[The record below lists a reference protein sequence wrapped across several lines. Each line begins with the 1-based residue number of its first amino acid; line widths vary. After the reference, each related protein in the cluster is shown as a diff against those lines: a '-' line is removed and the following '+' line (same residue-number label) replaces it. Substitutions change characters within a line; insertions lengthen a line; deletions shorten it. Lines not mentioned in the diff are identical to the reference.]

1 MGLGHIL
8 VRYLPTSTNRLCRE
22 AIRFVDEAISAETA
36 RQIEQIPGCLNVEQ
50 GSLLCYLAAH
60 PPGEGRIVE
69 IGSFMGRST
78 VWLACGARHAGQGR
92 VLSID
97 PHAGHERPA
106 VRPDLDPYEA
116 FLANVRQAG
125 VADQVEP
132 IRDTSQN
139 VARRWNDP
147 IRLLWIDG
155 SHAYE
160 DVLADLE
167 GFARHVI
174 PGGHVALHDTRGR
187 GFPGVRKAM
196 LEYFGRH
203 AEFRR
208 TVSLHNM
215 TVYLRFRGL

>member
-1 MGLGHIL
+1 MGLRRIL
-8 VRYLPTSTNRLCRE
+8 VRCLPTSTNRLRRAAMQFVDQVLGAE
-22 AIRFVDEAISAETA
+22 AIQRMELV
-36 RQIEQIPGCLNVEQ
+36 PGCLNVEQ

-60 PPGEGRIVE
+60 PPGTGGIVE

-78 VWLACGARHAGQGR
+78 VWLACGARQAGPGR
-92 VLSID
+92 VFSID

-106 VRPDLDPYEA
+106 VRPDLDSYAA
-116 FLANVRQAG
+116 FLANIRQAG
-125 VADQVEP
+125 VADLVEP
-132 IRDTSQN
+132 IRDPSQA
-139 VARRWNDP
+139 VARRWNQP

-187 GFPGVRKAM
+187 GFPGVRQAM
-196 LEYFGRH
+196 LDYFGQHR
-203 AEFRR
+203 EFDRIAALR
-208 TVSLHNM
+208 NM
-215 TVYLRFRGL
+215 TIYIRR

>member
-1 MGLGHIL
+1 MGLWL
-8 VRYLPTSTNRLCRE
+8 SVARCLPTSTNRLRR
-22 AIRFVDEAISAETA
+22 AAGRFVDETLQPEII

-60 PPGEGRIVE
+60 SPGEGRIVE

-78 VWLACGARHAGQGR
+78 VWLACGARHAGRSR

-106 VRPDLDPYEA
+106 VRPDLDSYET
-116 FLANVRQAG
+116 FLANVRNAG
-125 VADQVEP
+125 VADLVET
-132 IRDTSQN
+132 IRDRSQN
-139 VARRWNDP
+139 VACRWNEP

-155 SHAYE
+155 SHVYE

-174 PGGHVALHDTRGR
+174 PGGHVALHDTRGH

-208 TVSLHNM
+208 LADLRNM
-215 TVYLRFRGL
+215 TIYVRK

>member
-1 MGLGHIL
+1 MGLSHIL
-8 VRYLPTSTNRLCRE
+8 ARFLPTSTNRLRR
-22 AIRFVDEAISAETA
+22 AAMRFVEQAISAETA

-50 GSLLCYLAAH
+50 GSLLCYLAAC
-60 PPGEGRIVE
+60 PPFEGRIVE

-106 VRPDLDPYEA
+106 VQPDLDSYDA
-116 FLANVRQAG
+116 FLANIRQAG
-125 VADQVEP
+125 LADLVEP
-132 IRDTSQN
+132 IRDTSQA
-139 VARRWNDP
+139 VARRWSEP

-155 SHAYE
+155 SHACE

-167 GFARHVI
+167 GFARQVI
-174 PGGHVALHDTRGR
+174 SGGHVALHDTRGH

-196 LEYFGRH
+196 LEYFDRH

-208 TVSLHNM
+208 IVSLHNM
-215 TVYLRFRGL
+215 TVYLRGL